1 MCDLNGLY
9 FSSSVVLVAQ
19 LCPTLCDPMDQA
31 CQAPLSVDFPGKNTR
46 VGYHALLQGIFST
59 EGLNLTLLC
68 LLHWWVSSLA
78 LAPLVNSDLYFSFQF
93 LII

>member
-9 FSSSVVLVAQ
+9 FGSSVVLVGQ
-19 LCPTLCDPMDQA
+19 SCLTLCDPMDYSL
-31 CQAPLSVDFPGKNTR
+31 PGSSVDFPGKNTV

-59 EGLNLTLLC
+59 QGLNLTLLC
-68 LLHWWVSSLA
+68 LLRWWASSLA
-78 LAPLVNSDLYFSFQF
+78 LAPLVKSDLYFSFQF